1 MLSFITVSSV
11 DNQVI
16 NGLTLGSYISTF
28 DTGTLPRYVG
38 DWSIRPIEDRR
49 NPGTG
54 VIVALPSNSRTR
66 LIYLQGR
73 RVWLCKL
80 GYDAD
85 MATNYIRASNTV
97 KLRWDQDVATFV
109 FDNYNMDGFVLDQ
122 ILDSSQPR
130 KVADSHG
137 ICNAINRGKLVSGC
151 QVIKNIRGLRKRK

>member
-16 NGLTLGSYISTF
+16 NGMTLGSYTKDF
-28 DTGTLPRYVG
+28 CTGSLPKYVG

-54 VIVALPSNSRTR
+54 VIVAIPSNSRTR

-73 RVWLCKL
+73 RVWLGKL
-80 GYDAD
+80 GFDSAMAD
-85 MATNYIRASNTV
+85 NYIRASNTV

-109 FDNYNMDGFVLDQ
+109 FDNLNMDGFVLDQ
-122 ILDSSQPR
+122 IMESSHPR
-130 KVADSHG
+130 RTADAHG
-137 ICNAINRGKLVSGC
+137 ICSAINRGKLVSGC
-151 QVIKNIRGLRKRK
+151 QVIKNIRGLRKRS